1 MCVYI
6 CMYIFGDKKIKIQKL
21 PSNDGKSA
29 YQQLPEQK

>member
-1 MCVYI
+1 MYVY
-6 CMYIFGDKKIKIQKL
+6 FGDKKIKIQKL